1 MSLAAAPQRAGDR
14 LWMRGPLL
22 LLAFLAGTLVAFD
35 SLRAAEEKAEENPKS
50 AAEEKGEEE
59 KPKSP
64 WTNSTE
70 LSLVVTRGNAIAQT
84 VGFKETLEYKAK
96 KGNTRF
102 KLDTLRA
109 DTSDDPYLLV
119 EPGIVF
125 EPGEVP
131 TGFSTIAVY
140 PGTEPD
146 VERYF
151 IEGRYEGNLPKK
163 ATWNAGASWDRNED
177 AGILSRYIGFGG
189 LGHTWRDRD
198 DLTFRTSYGLSYTD
212 RHEDIEDPEREERF
226 LGVRLTSDYKDKWG
240 ASTTYD
246 NDFTFNISVKD
257 YQDFNIDWT
266 QGVSVS
272 MGKHLSLKVS
282 LQFLYAGE
290 PALEE
295 VDVIARVILVDPDGI
310 PGNGDEFFETVE
322 TGGIEITTGQDTLRK
337 EPLDTTVRT
346 SLQIT
351 F

>member
-1 MSLAAAPQRAGDR
+1 VAYG
-14 LWMRGPLL
+14 GP
-22 LLAFLAGTLVAFD
+22 
-35 SLRAAEEKAEENPKS
+35 S
-50 AAEEKGEEE
+50 AVEEE
-59 KPKSP
+59 GEKEKPPSP

-70 LSLVVTRGNAIAQT
+70 LSLVVAKGNADATTI
-84 VGFKETLEYKAK
+84 GFKDTFEYKAK
-96 KGNTRF
+96 RGNTRV
-102 KLDTLRA
+102 KVDSLRS

-119 EPGIVF
+119 EPGIIF

-131 TGFSTIAVY
+131 TSFATIEVRPDA
-140 PGTEPD
+140 EPD

-151 IEGRYEGNLPKK
+151 VEGRYEGNLPKK
-163 ATWNAGASWDRNED
+163 ATWNTGASWDRNED
-177 AGILSRYIGFGG
+177 AGIINRYIAFGG

-198 DLTFRTSYGLSYTD
+198 DLTFRTTYGLSYTD
-212 RHEDIEDPEREERF
+212 REEDIQDPERESRF
-226 LGVRLTSDYKDKWG
+226 LGVRLTSDFKDKWG

-282 LQFLYAGE
+282 LQFLYSGE

-295 VDVIARVILVDPDGI
+295 VDVIARVELIDPDGI
-310 PGNGDEFFETVE
+310 PGNGDEYFITVD
-322 TGGIEITTGQDTLRK
+322 TGGIEITTGEDTLRK
-337 EPLDTTVRT
+337 EPLDTTFRT

>member
-1 MSLAAAPQRAGDR
+1 MVDTDTRRTPEDPFGSAVRRAFDWTD
-14 LWMRGPLL
+14 LRGPLL
-22 LLAFLAGTLVAFD
+22 FLAILAGALVAYG
-35 SLRAAEEKAEENPKS
+35 ATGAV
-50 AAEEKGEEE
+50 EEE
-59 KPKSP
+59 GEPEKPPSP

-70 LSLVVTRGNAIAQT
+70 LSLVLTEGNADAMTI
-84 VGFKETLEYKAK
+84 GFKETLEYKAK
-96 KGNTRF
+96 KGNTRL
-102 KLDTLRA
+102 KVDTLRA

-119 EPGIVF
+119 EPG
-125 EPGEVP
+125 EVP
-131 TGFSTIAVY
+131 TNFATIAVR
-140 PGTEPD
+140 PGAEPD

-163 ATWNAGASWDRNED
+163 ATWNSGASWDRNLD
-177 AGILSRYIGFGG
+177 AGILSRYIVFGG
-189 LGHTWRDRD
+189 LGHTWRDSE

-212 RHEDIEDPEREERF
+212 RHEEIQDPEREEEF
-226 LGVRLTSDYKDKWG
+226 AGVRLTLDYKDKWG
-240 ASTTYD
+240 ATTTYD

-272 MGKHLSLKVS
+272 MGKHLALKVS

-322 TGGIEITTGQDTLRK
+322 TGGIEITAGEDVLRK
-337 EPLDTTVRT
+337 EPLDTTFRT

>member
-1 MSLAAAPQRAGDR
+1 
-14 LWMRGPLL
+14 MRGSLL
-22 LLAFLAGTLVAFD
+22 LVAFLAGTLVALD
-35 SLRAAEEKAEENPKS
+35 SPRAAEEKPKS
-50 AAEEKGEEE
+50 AAEEKGEENPKSAEEEKAEEE

-84 VGFKETLEYKAK
+84 VGFKETLEYKGK

-102 KLDTLRA
+102 KMDTLRA

-119 EPGIVF
+119 QPGIVF
-125 EPGEVP
+125 EPGEQP
-131 TGFSTIAVY
+131 IDFTTIAVY

-163 ATWNAGASWDRNED
+163 ATWNTGLSWDRNED
-177 AGILSRYIGFGG
+177 AGILSRYIGFAG
-189 LGHTWRDRD
+189 LGHTWQDRD

-212 RHEDIEDPEREERF
+212 RQEEFEDPEREEQF
-226 LGVRLTSDYKDKWG
+226 VGVRLTSDFKDKWG

-246 NDFTFNISVKD
+246 NDLTFNISVKD
-257 YQDFNIDWT
+257 YQDYNIDWT

-272 MGKHLSLKVS
+272 MGKHLALKVS
-282 LQFLYAGE
+282 LQFLYSGE